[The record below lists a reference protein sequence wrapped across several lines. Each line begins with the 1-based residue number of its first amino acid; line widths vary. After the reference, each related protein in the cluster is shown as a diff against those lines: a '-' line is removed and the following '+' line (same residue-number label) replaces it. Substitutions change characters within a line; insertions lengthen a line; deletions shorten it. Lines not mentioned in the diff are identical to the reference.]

1 MRCLGPLNF
10 SVVFCQVP
18 PLRIG
23 WLPPGNTV
31 FIEGWRRLRMRG
43 RVEICGINTAKLP
56 VLKHEEN
63 MALLRRVKQGDE
75 QARQELI
82 CGNLRLV
89 LAAVKRFAGRSEN
102 VDDLFQVGCIGL
114 MKSIDAFDLSY
125 DVRLSSYSLPM
136 IIGEI
141 RRYLRDNSP
150 IRVSRSVRDT
160 AYRVLQAREKLLAQQ
175 QREPTVEQ
183 IAGELGIRR
192 EEVVFAMDAMADPV
206 SLYEPLYDSGGDALR
221 IMDQIGDEN
230 STDACWLQQLAL
242 KDAIARLTPRQ
253 RDILALRYSE
263 GKTQME
269 VSQEIGIS
277 QAQVSRLEKGAIGEI
292 KKNL

>member
-1 MRCLGPLNF
+1 
-10 SVVFCQVP
+10 
-18 PLRIG
+18 
-23 WLPPGNTV
+23 
-31 FIEGWRRLRMRG
+31 MRG

-63 MALLRRVKQGDE
+63 MALLRRVKQGDM

-89 LAAVKRFAGRSEN
+89 LAAVKRFAGRCEN

-141 RRYLRDNSP
+141 RRYLRDNSAV
-150 IRVSRSVRDT
+150 RVSRSVRDT
-160 AYRVLQAREKLLAQQ
+160 AYRVLQAREKLLSEEQK
-175 QREPTVEQ
+175 EPTVEQ
-183 IAGELGIRR
+183 IARELGIRR
-192 EEVVFAMDAMADPV
+192 EDVVFAMDAMSDPV

-221 IMDQIGDEN
+221 VLDQIRDEN
-230 STDACWLQQLAL
+230 NTDSSWLQQLAL